1 MSVSVS
7 QSFRHPFTDHR
18 PPSSSTPIPPPR
30 PPLPLHAF
38 GATLCPQRECTS
50 ATSAASP
57 KAAFFAA
64 IQLLSVDAEASLGG
78 RHD

>member
-7 QSFRHPFTDHR
+7 LSFRRPWSSR
-18 PPSSSTPIPPPR
+18 KPPPSPIPIPPPR

-38 GATLCPQRECTS
+38 GAALCPQTESTSVTS
-50 ATSAASP
+50 AESPTAASFV
-57 KAAFFAA
+57 AL
-64 IQLLSVDAEASLGG
+64 QLSSVVEEASLGG

>member
-7 QSFRHPFTDHR
+7 QSFRHPFTDPR

-30 PPLPLHAF
+30 PPLPLRVF
-38 GATLCPQRECTS
+38 GAALCPAKEITSVTS
-50 ATSAASP
+50 AESP
-57 KAAFFAA
+57 KADSFAA
-64 IQLLSVDAEASLGG
+64 IPSSSVVAEAYLGG

>member
-7 QSFRHPFTDHR
+7 LSFRRPWSSR
-18 PPSSSTPIPPPR
+18 KPPPSPTPIPPPR

-38 GATLCPQRECTS
+38 GAALCPLRECTS

-57 KAAFFAA
+57 KAASFAA